1 MALVTKERTTYGRT
15 AAARYETHGGHGRRH
30 QRNEPRRPCTRF
42 RLAARAA
49 ITALV
54 VAIVSAA
61 IGTSSAVANG
71 VPFAK
76 GDVLAGVGGAGKIA
90 HFDANGKLLDTL
102 ETTSGSAEETGMCFD
117 AAANLYST
125 NFGANTMSK
134 FDSGGNLL
142 VASFGSGFSS
152 SPESCVFDGAGNVY
166 VGQGNGV
173 QVLKFNTSGA
183 SLGSFSPQTGPRGTD
198 WVDLAS
204 DQCTLD
210 YTSEG
215 SEIKAF
221 DVCTDKQLPAFA
233 TGLPTPCFAHR
244 ILAGGEELVACAS
257 EVVRLSSTGTVL
269 QTYLASAYGSSYFF
283 AMNIDPDKK
292 TFWTADA
299 LSGTITRIDIAT
311 GAAVTSFSGGGQVLG
326 LAIVGEITAQPK
338 VELVPPPTANQ
349 VGSPYTFTAQVT
361 EAGVPQNGI
370 PVTFTVTGANPR
382 TGAGT
387 TNEAGVASFTYTGEH
402 AGTDRILAS
411 FVDRFGRTDTSNEV
425 TKIWTALPALPALLA
440 LPASLSPPLPPK
452 KGVLA
457 FKLSAPVL
465 GKTVNVAVVSGV
477 VFVKLPP
484 GAHLSLAGPLSSA
497 FESLSKGAGFI
508 PLTEAR
514 QIPVGSTL
522 DTTGGV
528 ARLTTATAKT
538 GKFQSGD
545 FGAGI
550 FTILQNRKQRGL
562 TNLNIVNAHSA
573 RQVCA
578 TLGKKANAAAS
589 KHLSSKVLG
598 RLSGSAH
605 GKFTTRGQYSAATV
619 RGTIWAVSNRCDG
632 TLTQVTRGA
641 VMVRDFLGRKTITLF
656 AGQHYLA
663 KARIK

>member
-1 MALVTKERTTYGRT
+1 MALVTEERTTCGRT
-15 AAARYETHGGHGRRH
+15 AAARHETHDGHGRRH
-30 QRNEPRRPCTRF
+30 QRNEPRRRCTRF
-42 RLAARAA
+42 RLVARTAS
-49 ITALV
+49 TALV

-76 GDVLAGVGGAGKIA
+76 GDVLADVGGGLIR
-90 HFDANGKLLDTL
+90 HFDSSGNLLDTL
-102 ETTSGSAEETGMCFD
+102 ETTTGTQEGDGMCFD
-117 AAANLYST
+117 KEGNLYAT
-125 NFGANTMSK
+125 QGFVANTISK
-134 FDSGGNLL
+134 FDANGNL
-142 VASFGSGFSS
+142 VAASFGSGFNEH
-152 SPESCVFDGAGNVY
+152 PESCVFDGSNNLY
-166 VGQGNGV
+166 VGQPDGSK
-173 QVLKFNTSGA
+173 QVLKFNTSGEP
-183 SLGSFSPQTGPRGTD
+183 LGSFAAAPEARGTD
-198 WVDLAS
+198 WVDLAP
-204 DQCTLD
+204 DQCTLY

-215 SEIKAF
+215 SAIKAF
-221 DVCTDKQLPAFA
+221 NVCTNTQLADFAKGLPA
-233 TGLPTPCFAHR
+233 PCFANR
-244 ILAGGEELVACAS
+244 ILAGGEELVACQTEA
-257 EVVRLSSTGTVL
+257 VRLSLAGAVL
-269 QTYLASAYGSSYFF
+269 KAYPAAEYGSSYFF
-283 AMNIDPDKK
+283 AMNLDPDGK
-292 TFWTADA
+292 TFWTADIS
-299 LSGTITRIDIAT
+299 SGKPTGKITRIDIAT
-311 GAAVTSFSGGGQVLG
+311 GATVTSFEANLSSFLTGIAV
-326 LAIVGEITAQPK
+326 VGEITAQPK

-349 VGSPYTFTAQVT
+349 VGSPYTFTAKVT
-361 EAGVPQNGI
+361 EAGAPQKGI

-387 TNEAGVASFTYTGEH
+387 TNEAGEASFTYTGEH

-425 TKIWTALPALPALLA
+425 TKIWTALPALPA
-440 LPASLSPPLPPK
+440 PPSPPLPPK
-452 KGVLA
+452 KEVLA

-484 GAHLSLAGPLSSA
+484 GAHLSLAGSLSSA

-522 DTTGGV
+522 DTTAGV

-578 TLGKKANAAAS
+578 TLGKKASAAAS

-663 KARIK
+663 KAR